1 MVGKGS
7 EVFIEERTG
16 AHIPR
21 EGLLKVW
28 RFQDPE
34 ALFVPSWAAGGHTEV
49 GGEHCWGGSGGP
61 GHLVPKHI
69 PPMALRGT
77 LLYLRMVQLQT
88 EGQTPMD
95 SWSVPPPQEE
105 LNFDTLRLPRFL
117 AL

>member
-1 MVGKGS
+1 MFPAGLQEVTRRLGESIAGEGVG
-7 EVFIEERTG
+7 E
-16 AHIPR
+16 
-21 EGLLKVW
+21 
-28 RFQDPE
+28 
-34 ALFVPSWAAGGHTEV
+34 
-49 GGEHCWGGSGGP
+49 P